1 MNDPLHSSWNVE
13 STAKMISSKFT
24 DSVVFVVKTSKM
36 LLNTFSLYSNFLLLN
51 DESLPE
57 YMEDF
62 GALSHLHSLYKAA
75 KRKMLEI
82 ELNSNIDSSCLARN
96 TQEESIHLAT
106 GNNSEDSYLATGS
119 SESDIKVGEHPVLN
133 NAFPIKLIGF
143 SKGCAVLN
151 QLIHELDKSKDN
163 KNLKVFLSNISE
175 IYWLDGGT
183 HGGQG
188 AYITEDEKL
197 RDLKS
202 LGCKIIVHVTSYQ
215 INDPMRKWIEEEE
228 EIFVDKLKELKADI
242 AEYRHF
248 MDEQGHLENHFK
260 VLTLI

>member
-13 STAKMISSKFT
+13 STAKMISTKFT

-51 DESLPE
+51 EESLPE

-62 GALSHLHSLYKAA
+62 GALLHLHSLYTAA

-82 ELNSNIDSSCLARN
+82 ELNSNIDSSCLATN

-106 GNNSEDSYLATGS
+106 GNNNEDSCLATGS
-119 SESDIKVGEHPVLN
+119 SESDRKEHPVLN
-133 NAFPIKLIGF
+133 SAFPIKLIGF

-151 QLIHELDKSKDN
+151 QLIHELDHSKGDE
-163 KNLKVFLSNISE
+163 NLNAFLSSISE

-228 EIFVDKLKELKADI
+228 TIFVDKLKELKTDI
-242 AEYRHF
+242 TEYRHF